1 MYGNH
6 VFEQI
11 WILWTILVEGTLLTD
26 NKIFLNFP
34 YYRWSSKQAPR

>member
-11 WILWTILVEGTLLTD
+11 WILWTILVEGTQVID
-26 NKIFLNFP
+26 NKIF
-34 YYRWSSKQAPR
+34 